1 MAQITGQLGT
11 SESLL
16 GQLEL
21 GTYDS
26 EILTEA
32 HNDLSLTSTASATR
46 ARVQTE
52 VTGWVLFPAKLGSRQ
67 SLSLI

>member
-26 EILTEA
+26 EISKEA
-32 HNDLSLTSTASATR
+32 RNDLTLTSTASATR
-46 ARVQTE
+46 QQVQS